1 MLPIQAMQG
10 IRVLDLTRLLPGP
23 LATQWMVGMGAEVIK
38 IEEPGKGD
46 YMRSMKPD
54 GLFEQVNG
62 GKKSV
67 VLDLKSPAGQQ
78 QFHRLTATADVLIE
92 GFRPGVMDR
101 LNCGWNALRR
111 VNPALIYVALTGYG
125 SAGPYRDIAGHDVNY
140 LAMAGVL
147 DLIGEADGAPS
158 IPGVQIADIAGG
170 SMQALT
176 STLAA
181 LLERQRTG
189 RGQFVD
195 VSMMHG
201 SAKLLQVAMAQL
213 RTGTP
218 LVRGEHVLGG
228 RYACYRVY
236 QTADDRYVAV
246 GALETKFWKNLCGL
260 LGCAEYAEHQF
271 AGDPLRTQII
281 ARVQAVFRER
291 SAGEWWSLLKDR
303 DVCVTPVRT
312 LAEALGDLDEP
323 VQGPIPALGEH
334 TADFLGG

>member
-1 MLPIQAMQG
+1 MLPIQAMHG

-23 LATQWMVGMGAEVIK
+23 LATQWMAQMGAEVVK

-46 YMRSMKPD
+46 YMRSMKPE
-54 GLFEQVNG
+54 GLFEQVNA

-78 QFHRLTATADVLIE
+78 QFHRLAATADVLIE

-101 LNCGWNALRR
+101 LNCGWSALQI
-111 VNPALIYVALTGYG
+111 VNPSLIYVALTGYG
-125 SAGPYRDIAGHDVNY
+125 SDGPYRDIAGHDVNY

-147 DLIGEADGAPS
+147 DLMGDAGGAPS

-176 STLAA
+176 GTLAA

-195 VSMMHG
+195 VSMTHG

-213 RTGTP
+213 RIGTP
-218 LVRGEHVLGG
+218 LVRGEHVLSGH
-228 RYACYRVY
+228 YACYRVY

-246 GALETKFWKNLCGL
+246 GALEAKFWKNLCGM

-271 AGDPLRTQII
+271 AEDPLRTQII
-281 ARVQAVFRER
+281 ARLQAAFREH
-291 SAGEWWSLLKDR
+291 SAEEWWSLMKDR
-303 DVCVTPVRT
+303 DVSVTPVRT
-312 LAEALGDLDEP
+312 LAEALGDFGEP
-323 VQGPIPALGEH
+323 GQGPVPALGEH
-334 TADFLGG
+334 TADFVGE